1 MPLPPAAGIPHHWP
15 HLLPRS
21 HCFSIAEPRS
31 LDEPAVRK
39 TGGSRL
45 THRLILLLSEIRRER
60 FVEKWVEQTQRT
72 SVGPCSHRGPE
83 LEPVVPVMLVVAVE
97 RGVP

>member
-1 MPLPPAAGIPHHWP
+1 M
-15 HLLPRS
+15 
-21 HCFSIAEPRS
+21 
-31 LDEPAVRK
+31 
-39 TGGSRL
+39 
-45 THRLILLLSEIRRER
+45 
-60 FVEKWVEQTQRT
+60 EKWVEQTQRT